1 MVRRLAL
8 IGCIAVAA
16 CSFPEQP
23 LPPGE
28 RQIVVH
34 AVLDPSQRYQLINLS
49 MSDGRESESA
59 AVHQATVTITTPNGV
74 ELTARQDTIRDQNGQ
89 FLLTRPLYRIDLQEA
104 GVSLM
109 PAGTYS
115 LRVQTT
121 VGDVITGETTIPSAT
136 PTSSAQ
142 TGEFLRQRDTLQ
154 VSWSPVP
161 GARVYEAQV
170 WTVWSYQQQ
179 HSFTRL
185 QYTAFRDSTLSLAG
199 TAKDWE
205 DNDIFPYDPYAT
217 ITARV
222 FIYAVDDNYYHYY
235 RRLGDPFIGAAPS
248 RLKGGVGVFG
258 SIVPIVLRVL
268 TVK

>member
-1 MVRRLAL
+1 MVNRLAL
-8 IGCIAVAA
+8 IGSLALAA

-49 MSDGRESESA
+49 MSDGREAEA
-59 AVHQATVTITTPNGV
+59 ADVNHATVTLTTPDGT
-74 ELTARQDTIRDQNGQ
+74 ELTARQDTIRDLNGK
-89 FLLTRPLYRIDLQEA
+89 FLFSRPLYRIDLQAA
-104 GVSLM
+104 GVSLV
-109 PAGTYS
+109 PGGKYA

-121 VGDVITGETTIPSAT
+121 VGDVITGETTIPFAT
-136 PTSSAQ
+136 PTASAQ
-142 TGEFLRQRDTLQ
+142 TGEFLRQRDTLR

-170 WTVWSYQQQ
+170 WTIWSYQQQ
-179 HSFTRL
+179 YSSTRL

-205 DNDIFPYDPYAT
+205 DNDIFPYDPYAN

-235 RRLGDPFIGAAPS
+235 RRLGDPFIGAAPT